1 MKSDLLLGCMHE
13 MVSPQLLDNNNCFI
27 AVMGAISLWMQFLV
41 VLPLQVWATTDK
53 SEKLTGHKNTDKR
66 ASSCICNHSS
76 RHRVSDKGKALCKGT
91 SHQETELCR
100 LCNMVKVSLSAQT
113 HRHLFTV

>member
-1 MKSDLLLGCMHE
+1 MKSDLLPGCMHKV
-13 MVSPQLLDNNNCFI
+13 VSTQLLDNNNHFT
-27 AVMGAISLWMQFLV
+27 AVMGAISFWMQFLV
-41 VLPLQVWATTDK
+41 ALPLQVWATTDK
-53 SEKLTGHKNTDKR
+53 SKKLAGHKNTDKR
-66 ASSCICNHSS
+66 ALSCICNHSS
-76 RHRVSDKGKALCKGT
+76 RHRVSDKGKALCEGT